1 MPFRRIARPLLAAV
15 FVANGV
21 DTLLHPKPKVD
32 AAKQLM
38 DKAQEVAPSAPAV
51 DPVLFVQAEGAL
63 KVGAGLMMALGRAP
77 RLSATVLAVDLIPN
91 TAVEHPFWT
100 GEYPDERATQR
111 TQFLKNLGLLG
122 GLLLAIT
129 DTGGKPSLAWRAK
142 QAKKDAKKAAKNARR
157 DARKGIE
164 QASRRTRKQA
174 ERAARRARERAELAL
189 N

>member
-32 AAKQLM
+32 AAKQVL
-38 DKAQEVAPSAPAV
+38 DKAQEVSPAAPTV

-77 RLSATVLAVDLIPN
+77 RLAATVLAVDLIPN
-91 TAVEHPFWT
+91 TAVEHPFWSRD
-100 GEYPDERATQR
+100 YPDDRKAQR
-111 TQFLKNLGLLG
+111 TQFLKNAGLLG
-122 GLLLAIT
+122 GLLLTMT

-142 QAKKDAKKAAKNARR
+142 QARKQARKDAKKRVEAAS
-157 DARKGIE
+157 KGVE
-164 QASRRTRKQA
+164 KVSRRARKQA
-174 ERAARRARERAELAL
+174 DRASRRARESAELVF